1 LAVNIKKTIQESE
14 MPIYEYEC
22 ECCGQCFEQL
32 VFAGDE
38 KKVNCPECGKAEVRK
53 LISCTSFF
61 SDSTLGTCASGS
73 KLGFS

>member
-1 LAVNIKKTIQESE
+1 

-38 KKVNCPECGKAEVRK
+38 KDKKKINCPQCGKTKVRK
-53 LISCTSFF
+53 LISCTSFIG
-61 SDSTLGTCASGS
+61 DSTLGTCASGS
-73 KLGFS
+73 KSGFS

>member
-1 LAVNIKKTIQESE
+1 

-38 KKVNCPECGKAEVRK
+38 NEVNCPQCGKSKLRK
-53 LISCTSFF
+53 LVSSAGFF
-61 SDSTLGTCASGS
+61 SDSSSGKCGS
-73 KLGFS
+73 GALSGFS